1 MMNCTRIKRIN
12 ENKFLEVS
20 RKEISRKEVSRMS
33 LVGKLI
39 KDKTI
44 N

>member
-12 ENKFLEVS
+12 ENEFLEIS

-33 LVGKLI
+33 LVGKSI
-39 KDKTI
+39 KVKTI